1 MATTAIAAVRMEQ
14 AHERAMRIVRK
25 HGAEESVTNLEN
37 LDNPNTRQT
46 THLASYQAEL
56 IAALAG
62 MVETLMSERSE
73 SLSKSG
79 PRKKAS

>member
-1 MATTAIAAVRMEQ
+1 MATTAIAEMRMVQ

-25 HGAEESVTNLEN
+25 HAAEEIVANLEN

-46 THLASYQAEL
+46 AHLASYQAQL
-56 IAALAG
+56 IAALAE
-62 MVETLMSERSE
+62 MVGTLMSERSE